1 MFRVHAQLSGAC
13 QQPPQLPD
21 SRGPGQSRLQYSPA
35 GEQGHDDLHRRGLQG
50 QRRAETPSR
59 RQHYRITSQRPRPW
73 WTTADGG
80 SHCSSCGDGCGA
92 HLLLAALSSRRNGT
106 SRCTSII
113 FLLFLPLFLLLR
125 EAPLEVQACA
135 AIWRR
140 CPRIELE
147 RVEVALGVPIARAP
161 RKVVGVSACTGWAEQ
176 VPPHLET
183 QPPEAALPGQAEL
196 QLPDGA
202 ADVHFPLELA
212 GALLDEL
219 EVVVVIRA
227 VDHHPCRCEGG
238 PRTSDHGP
246 RTVAHM
252 GRMAN

>member
-1 MFRVHAQLSGAC
+1 MFRVHAQLRGAC

-59 RQHYRITSQRPRPW
+59 RQHCRITSQRPRPW

-80 SHCSSCGDGCGA
+80 SHCSSCGGGCGA
-92 HLLLAALSSRRNGT
+92 HLPTTQIDRKPAGRPFLAALSSRRNGA

-113 FLLFLPLFLLLR
+113 FLLFLFLFLLLR

-147 RVEVALGVPIARAP
+147 RVEVALGVLARAP
-161 RKVVGVSACTGWAEQ
+161 GKAVGVSACTGWAEQ
-176 VPPHLET
+176 APPQLET
-183 QPPEAALPGQAEL
+183 QPPDAALPG
-196 QLPDGA
+196 
-202 ADVHFPLELA
+202 
-212 GALLDEL
+212 
-219 EVVVVIRA
+219 
-227 VDHHPCRCEGG
+227 
-238 PRTSDHGP
+238 
-246 RTVAHM
+246 
-252 GRMAN
+252 